1 MTLMIAESRPQEKD
15 LLVRIVTHFLCGGET
30 P

>member
-15 LLVRIVTHFLCGGET
+15 LLVQIMTHFICGGDVT
-30 P
+30 